1 MTQNMAMPGKTQSLN
16 YRLVFLV
23 SLLLFGGF
31 GPATR
36 AGYAA
41 QDQPEIPADATPE
54 IQQVTPNQAA
64 AGAEVTV
71 VITGRNFS
79 SGAYVS
85 FSDPT
90 IHVISTRRISPT
102 QLEAKLSV
110 SQKAQP
116 GTATVYVSNPASTVA
131 QTSFTIAAAP
141 APPAPPVP
149 PANNLMPPQPS
160 GDQTVTSANAP
171 EVVKVDP
178 PSAGRGGG
186 ATVKVTGNH
195 FASGVK
201 VAFSNPG
208 ILVLETQSHSV
219 TELTVLIQIAASAA
233 TGAGSLFVVNPDDLE
248 AEAQFEVTTA
258 TPGKVP
264 LVTGGNGIT
273 TTKTTTTGGTSGSNA
288 AADQSFTVFSL
299 SSAIAILKS
308 TGKAK
313 GSLVISGK
321 NLKYEEG
328 SNEVFSIPF
337 SDIKE
342 IEANVVFG
350 VSSGTFHIF
359 LNSGKTYNFIA
370 TSLKPGDT
378 QSIVT
383 SLQAALK

>member
-1 MTQNMAMPGKTQSLN
+1 MATPDKTHFPN
-16 YRLVFLV
+16 H
-23 SLLLFGGF
+23 LLFFSLSFLILGAF

-36 AGYAA
+36 VGHAA

-54 IQQVTPNQAA
+54 IQQVAPNQAG
-64 AGAEVTV
+64 AGADVTV

-90 IHVISTRRISPT
+90 IHLISTHRTSAT

-110 SQKAQP
+110 SQKAKP
-116 GTATVYVSNPASTVA
+116 GTATLYVSNPASTVA
-131 QTSFTIAAAP
+131 QASFTVASAP
-141 APPAPPVP
+141 APPPPPVP
-149 PANNLMPPQPS
+149 PANNLMPSQP
-160 GDQTVTSANAP
+160 GVDHAATDANAP
-171 EVVKVDP
+171 EVAKVDP

-186 ATVKVTGNH
+186 ATVKVTGNR

-208 ILVLETQSHSV
+208 IQVLETQTHSAM
-219 TELTVLIQIAASAA
+219 ELTVLIQIAASAA

-273 TTKTTTTGGTSGSNA
+273 PTKTTTTGGTSGSNA
-288 AADQSFTVFSL
+288 VADQSFNVFSL
-299 SSAIAILKS
+299 TSAIAILKS
-308 TGKAK
+308 TGKDK
-313 GSLVISGK
+313 GTLVISGK

-328 SNEVFSIPF
+328 GNEVFSIPF

-342 IEANVVFG
+342 VEANVVFG